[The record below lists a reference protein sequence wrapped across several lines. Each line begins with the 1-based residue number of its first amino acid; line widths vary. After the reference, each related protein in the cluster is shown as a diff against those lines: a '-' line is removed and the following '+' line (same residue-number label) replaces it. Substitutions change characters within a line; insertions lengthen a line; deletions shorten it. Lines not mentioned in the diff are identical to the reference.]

1 MSTWSINRKRDGD
14 TVKVTIFGVPA
25 RHTKKRLA
33 MATES
38 AYGSIRPDEVRAM
51 SEREKHFLV
60 RFDGQAFE
68 TYTFT
73 IVEVPA

>member
-1 MSTWSINRKRDGD
+1 MPYSINRTRDDD

-51 SEREKHFLV
+51 SEREKHFLI
-60 RFDGQAFE
+60 RLDGEAFN
-68 TYTFT
+68 TYTFK